1 MKVIEATIP
10 IRAIA
15 LTAEEEAIL
24 RGELK
29 EFFDGRE
36 RSSNCLQSYAQQG
49 RPRNW
54 PVFVS
59 ACASRASKTS
69 SWTIL

>member
-1 MKVIEATIP
+1 MKIIEATIP
-10 IRAIA
+10 IRAIG

-36 RSSNCLQSYAQQG
+36 RSSNSLQSHAQD
-49 RPRNW
+49 PRTRRW
-54 PVFVS
+54 PVLWDFYRLL
-59 ACASRASKTS
+59 AQGG
-69 SWTIL
+69 